1 MEMTFAHLNPMYRR
15 KLVERWKSVIDVEGA
30 PEIKDTQL
38 RENMAMAIQNTHQF
52 LNPVTEAYSA
62 ASGAWGAG
70 DSTAD
75 GGGALGSSFSVTGG
89 PNDYRMPHIVMPLLR
104 RTFPA
109 LLAHNLVGVQPMN
122 GPVGLAFAMRYKYD
136 KYGKGYKVSTGDE
149 LGYNVIDA
157 AFTGATGTISD
168 EADWQAFAGT
178 GNPGVGQAANMEDAE
193 WWGLEA
199 DMPTAKLGIEK
210 AAIIAKSRKFGT
222 SYSLEA
228 AEDMMHTQGID
239 IDSEMVSV
247 LGQEIKNEL
256 DRELLEA
263 MVKLCIGA
271 SDLAAD
277 EDSKSVW
284 DPTTADGRHQ
294 LERIATLY
302 THILQR
308 RQKVA
313 VRTHDGAANWCVA
326 SPDVTALLERLSDF
340 GTQDMQGGGNTT
352 STDGAAE
359 TTFIGTLRSGS
370 IKCYRDIFAGG
381 NYALLGYKGQR
392 PTQTGVVYCPYIP
405 VEIARATGENT
416 FNPRLAVRTR
426 YGIHNNMFG
435 SSKYYQFVRIDNLT
449 AAALAAD
456 GSRYFTS

>member
-1 MEMTFAHLNPMYRR
+1 MEQTFAHLTPSYRR

-30 PEIKDTQL
+30 PKIEGTQL
-38 RENMAMAIQNTHQF
+38 RESMAMAIQNTHQF
-52 LNPVTEAYSA
+52 LNPIKEAYTA
-62 ASGAWGAG
+62 ASGAFGAG
-70 DSTAD
+70 DASAD
-75 GGGALGSSFSVTGG
+75 GGGALGQSFTTVGG
-89 PNDYRMPHIVMPLLR
+89 PDDYRMPHIVMPLLR
-104 RTFPA
+104 RTFPQ

-122 GPVGLAFAMRYKYD
+122 GPVGLAFALRYKYD
-136 KYGKGYKVSTGDE
+136 RNGKGFRASQGDE
-149 LGYNVIDA
+149 LGYNVIDP

-168 EADWQAFAGT
+168 EADWQAFAGV
-178 GNPGVGQAANMEDAE
+178 GVPGVGQAASMEEAE
-193 WWGLEA
+193 WWGLES

-239 IDSEMVSV
+239 IDSEMVAV

-256 DRELLEA
+256 DRELLEK
-263 MVKLCIGA
+263 MVKLCVG
-271 SDLAAD
+271 SVDQAAD
-277 EDSKSVW
+277 AESKSVW

-294 LERIATLY
+294 LERISTLY

-326 SPDVTALLERLSDF
+326 SPDVTALLERLGDF
-340 GTQDMQGGGNTT
+340 TQDLQGGANTT
-352 STDGAAE
+352 STDGASE

-381 NYALLGYKGQR
+381 NYALLGYKGAR
-392 PTQTGVVYCPYIP
+392 VTQTGVVYCPYIP
-405 VEIARATGENT
+405 VQLARATGENT

-426 YGIHNNMFG
+426 YGIHDNMFG

>member
-1 MEMTFAHLNPMYRR
+1 MEQTYAHLGPAYRR
-15 KLVERWKSVIDVEGA
+15 KLVERWKDIIDNEAA
-30 PEIKDTQL
+30 PAIADQNV
-38 RENMAMAIQNTHQF
+38 RESMAMTIQNTHNF
-52 LNPVTEAYSA
+52 LSEAYAA
-62 ASGAWGAG
+62 ASGAFGAG
-70 DSTAD
+70 DASAS
-75 GGGALGSSFSVTGG
+75 GGGALGQSFATVGG
-89 PNDYRMPHIVMPLLR
+89 PDDYRMPHIVMPLLR
-104 RTFPA
+104 RTFPQ

-136 KYGKGYKVSTGDE
+136 RYGKGFRASQNDE
-149 LGYNVIDA
+149 LGYNVIDS

-168 EADWQAFAGT
+168 NSDWKAFAGA
-178 GNPGVGQAANMEDAE
+178 GVPGVGEAANMEDAE

-239 IDSEMVSV
+239 IDSEMVAV

-256 DRELLEA
+256 DRELLEK
-263 MVKLCIGA
+263 MVKLCIG
-271 SDLAAD
+271 
-277 EDSKSVW
+277 DSESLSVW

-294 LERIATLY
+294 LERISTLY

-326 SPDVTALLERLSDF
+326 SPDVTALLERLGDF
-340 GTQDMQGGGNTT
+340 NQDMQGGGT
-352 STDGAAE
+352 SVMTDGSAE
-359 TTFIGTLRSGS
+359 TTFVGTLRSGS
-370 IKCYRDIFAGG
+370 IKVYRDIFAGG
-381 NYALLGYKGQR
+381 NYALLGYKGAR
-392 PTQTGVVYCPYIP
+392 VTQTGVVYCPYIP
-405 VEIARATGENT
+405 VQLARATGENT

-426 YGIHNNMFG
+426 YGIHDNMFG

-456 GSRYFTS
+456 GSRYFSS

>member
-30 PEIKDTQL
+30 PELKDQNL
-38 RENMAMAIQNTHQF
+38 RENMAIAIQNTHQF
-52 LNPVTEAYSA
+52 LNPMTEAYAA
-62 ASGAWGAG
+62 ASGGFGAG
-70 DSTAD
+70 DSNAS
-75 GGGALGSSFSVTGG
+75 GGGALGASYATTGG
-89 PNDYRMPHIVMPLLR
+89 PDDYRMPHIVMPLLR

-136 KYGKGYKVSTGDE
+136 KYGKGFRATTGDE
-149 LGYNVIDA
+149 IGYNVIDS

-168 EADWQAFAGT
+168 NADWQAFAGA
-178 GNPGVGQAANMEDAE
+178 GVPGVGQAADMEEAE
-193 WWGLEA
+193 WWGLES

-239 IDSEMVSV
+239 IDSEMVAV

-256 DRELLEA
+256 DRELLER
-263 MVKLCIGA
+263 MVKLCIN
-271 SDLAAD
+271 DV
-277 EDSKSVW
+277 DSKSVW

-294 LERIATLY
+294 LERISTLY

-326 SPDVTALLERLSDF
+326 SPDVTALLERLGDF
-340 GTQDMQGGGNTT
+340 GQDMQGGGT
-352 STDGAAE
+352 SANTDGSAE

-381 NYALLGYKGQR
+381 NYALLGYKGAR
-392 PTQTGVVYCPYIP
+392 VTQTGVVYCPYIP
-405 VEIARATGENT
+405 VQLARATGENT

-426 YGIHNNMFG
+426 YGIHDNMFG
-435 SSKYYQFVRIDNLT
+435 SSKYYQYVRIDNLT

-456 GSRYFTS
+456 GSRYFSS